1 MTKRLMKWENLNTA
15 LNENE
20 RYINDLEKYK
30 LVEKEKE
37 ELKAKLSKLED
48 TIEPSIPEAFD
59 DLGILSVVYLKKIIG
74 CDFDN
79 DCDIECGEGNIVGI
93 TNDTIKVKF
102 HISYYT
108 SRTVDVPI
116 KDIKENGYFIVD
128 DEFFICDKL
137 DLDKRKVLLDLV
149 FKHSK
154 EELKGKIEWINGQ
167 IKRLNCELDEINKKL
182 SKFDNIPESWVRNV
196 LNELDFSISLGRTCE
211 ESKQEITKTINNL
224 PRVYK
229 I

>member
-1 MTKRLMKWENLNTA
+1 MKWENLNTA
-15 LNENE
+15 LNENG

-48 TIEPSIPEAFD
+48 AIEPSIPKAVE
-59 DLGILSVVYLKKIIG
+59 DLGILSVVYLKKIRG
-74 CDFDN
+74 YDFDN
-79 DCDIECGEGNIVGI
+79 DFDIECDEGDIVGI

-102 HISYYT
+102 RISYYT
-108 SRTVDVPI
+108 SKTVDVPI

-128 DEFFICDKL
+128 DEWFICDKL
-137 DLDKRKVLLDLV
+137 DLEKRKVLLDLV

-154 EELKGKIEWINGQ
+154 EELKNQIKWINEQ
-167 IKRLNCELDEINKKL
+167 IKRFNCELDDTNKIL
-182 SKFDNIPESWVRNV
+182 SKFDNIPESWVRKV
-196 LNELDFSISLGRTCE
+196 LGKLDFSISLGRTLE
-211 ESKQEITKTINNL
+211 EIQQEITKTIDNL

>member
-48 TIEPSIPEAFD
+48 TIEPSIPETFD
-59 DLGILSVVYLKKIIG
+59 DLGILSVVYLEKIIG
-74 CDFDN
+74 YDFD
-79 DCDIECGEGNIVGI
+79 DDFDIECDEGDIVGI

-102 HISYYT
+102 HTSYYA
-108 SRTVDVPI
+108 SKTVDVPI

-128 DEFFICDKL
+128 NKWFICDKL

-154 EELKGKIEWINGQ
+154 EALKSRIKYINEQIECF
-167 IKRLNCELDEINKKL
+167 NCKLDEANRIL
-182 SKFDNIPESWVRNV
+182 SKFDNIPELWVRNV
-196 LNELDFSISLGRTCE
+196 LNKLDFSISLGRTCE
-211 ESKQEITKTINNL
+211 ESKQEITKTIDNL

>member
-1 MTKRLMKWENLNTA
+1 MKWENLNTA

-37 ELKAKLSKLED
+37 ELKAKLRKLED
-48 TIEPSIPEAFD
+48 TIEPSIPERFD
-59 DLGILSVVYLKKIIG
+59 DLGILSVVYLETIRNL
-74 CDFDN
+74 DFD
-79 DCDIECGEGNIVGI
+79 DDFDIECDEGDIVGI

-102 HISYYT
+102 HTNYYAT
-108 SRTVDVPI
+108 RTVDVPI

-128 DEFFICDKL
+128 NKWFICDKL

-154 EELKGKIEWINGQ
+154 EALKSRIKCIKEQIECF
-167 IKRLNCELDEINKKL
+167 NCKLDEANRIL

-196 LNELDFSISLGRTCE
+196 LDKLDFSISLGRTCE
-211 ESKQEITKTINNL
+211 ETKQEITKTIDNL